1 MPQEYLSAA
10 VVNPLLPAGGATM
23 GLWVTDVTPPTMIYV
38 AAEAISRDTI
48 QMTLQLDEPG
58 TVWSLSRNGGT
69 DGTTEHKS

>member
-1 MPQEYLSAA
+1 
-10 VVNPLLPAGGATM
+10 M

-69 DGTTEHKS
+69 DGTTEH